1 MRRSIKLRLALC
13 ASILA
18 LTGSPAWAADPLLD
32 SFQAPPS
39 VAKPYREYVE
49 EQERVLGTDEAA
61 LKAARE
67 GDSAGVEAAR
77 ADRDSGDANR
87 EELAREI
94 GFEVCS
100 TPRN

>member
-1 MRRSIKLRLALC
+1 MCLRRTPSN
-13 ASILA
+13 
-18 LTGSPAWAADPLLD
+18 WA
-32 SFQAPPS
+32 
-39 VAKPYREYVE
+39 
-49 EQERVLGTDEAA
+49 GNAA
-61 LKAARE
+61 IAARE